1 MPPLQ
6 MLSAIGL
13 PLLMAIGGIAAWR
26 MSRKEDAATIEQPA
40 WRDTSLDDWRKERDA
55 EADVVRAARLQDETH
70 EGAAAEEKSETQRHQ
85 RIGG

>member
-13 PLLMAIGGIAAWR
+13 PLLMAVGAIAAWR
-26 MSRKEDAATIEQPA
+26 MSRKEDTTSIEQPA

-55 EADVVRAARLQDETH
+55 EADVVRAARLESETH